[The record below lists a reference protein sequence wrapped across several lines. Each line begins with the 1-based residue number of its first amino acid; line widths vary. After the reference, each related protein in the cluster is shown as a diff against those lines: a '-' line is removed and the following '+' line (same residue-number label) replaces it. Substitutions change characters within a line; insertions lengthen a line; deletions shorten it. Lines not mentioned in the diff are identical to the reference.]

1 MSLLKIWIGKKR
13 SKYLDI
19 LAAER
24 GGDTKDVV
32 VKMIDHYM
40 GLYPREIPEE
50 VIDIVPQNVQ
60 KMFEDCM
67 PGVGKM
73 EEAEFWSIKR
83 VARALKIS
91 NYNRQ
96 MVHWMTAMG
105 YKQRSVT
112 RLGKVTK
119 GYWVVDKKRL
129 AD

>member
-13 SKYLDI
+13 SKYLEI
-19 LAAER
+19 ISAER
-24 GGDTKDVV
+24 GCDVKDTVT
-32 VKMIDHYM
+32 KMIDHYM
-40 GLYPREIPEE
+40 GLYPREIQEE
-50 VIDIVPQNVQ
+50 VPELVPAYVL
-60 KMFEDCM
+60 KTFEDCM
-67 PGVGKM
+67 PGTGKM

-96 MVHWMTAMG
+96 MVHWMVAMG
-105 YKQRSVT
+105 YTQRSVV